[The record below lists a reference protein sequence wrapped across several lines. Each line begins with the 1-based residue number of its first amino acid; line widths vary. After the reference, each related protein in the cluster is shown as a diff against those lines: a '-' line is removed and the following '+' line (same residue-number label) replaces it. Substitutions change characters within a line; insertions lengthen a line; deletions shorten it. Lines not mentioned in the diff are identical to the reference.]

1 MTHLRIE
8 QSQSSVE
15 NVNID
20 TIEKLYQFAKISNVE
35 DQNNNF
41 SMYLSGNISSSRAYE
56 DSVLYLRQKFPNLI
70 ISVQDNNYY
79 IRFADSEVERILV
92 ESSLCSDGIGFS
104 IADATSVIQIP
115 QNLFTNNS
123 TIETFNELNKF
134 GSIIIGSSAFYN
146 CSGLKKINLSTV
158 TQIQNDGFRECGAL
172 QQEISIPNLTSIGSR
187 AFRYCTSIE
196 RVINLGDTITQ
207 LPDSCFEHCTSLTEI
222 NIPNSITSLG
232 RGCFKQCTS
241 LIEINSPND
250 ITNIPASCFE
260 GCTSLTYF
268 DLSNKNSIGDSAFNT
283 TNFIGNSVNDPVLR
297 IPNLSVNL
305 GQSVFKGTKITQIA
319 DLGNI
324 TSIGDINAD
333 NGGIGTFR
341 SCTNLITATIPPTVT
356 SIGTGVF
363 SDCRNLTNINIVWEN
378 LTKISSAAFEDHPD
392 WNFIINL
399 ANCTNLGFNSLGN
412 GSSGTTFI
420 KQLYIPKLQYG
431 DKHSAFKN
439 YISSKG
445 QFKGIRTDLL
455 YLRDIET
462 FYPGQFANANITCLV
477 INNTIPPEWRN
488 FLDRQDSEVTSD
500 EQKKD
505 RVLSNSTITNI
516 YVPDT
521 AVSTYQNDINW
532 STVQDK
538 IKPLSQLTKV
548 ATELDLQSGQIAL
561 IEAYM

>member
-115 QNLFTNNS
+115 QNLFTGNT
-123 TIETFNELNKF
+123 TIETFNELNRF

-146 CSGLKKINLSTV
+146 CSGLKEINLSTV
-158 TQIQNDGFRECGAL
+158 TQIQNNGFRGCGAL
-172 QQEISIPNLTSIGSR
+172 QQEISIPNLTSIGSE
-187 AFRYCTSIE
+187 AFKCCTSIE

-207 LPDSCFEHCTSLTEI
+207 LPNSCFEGCTSLTEI
-222 NIPNSITSLG
+222 NIPNNIT
-232 RGCFKQCTS
+232 T
-241 LIEINSPND
+241 
-250 ITNIPASCFE
+250 IPASCFKT
-260 GCTSLTYF
+260 CTSLTYF
-268 DLSNKNSIGDSAFNT
+268 DLSNKISIGDSAFDT

-297 IPNLSVNL
+297 IPNLSENL
-305 GQSVFKGTKITQIA
+305 GQSTFKGTKITQIA

-324 TSIGDINAD
+324 TSIGNINA
-333 NGGIGTFR
+333 NIPGVGTFQN
-341 SCTNLITATIPPTVT
+341 CTNLTTATIPSTVT
-356 SIGTGVF
+356 SIGTGAF
-363 SDCRNLTNINIVWEN
+363 SNCRNLTNINIVWEN
-378 LTKISSAAFEDHPD
+378 LTKILSGAFEAHPD

-399 ANCTNLGFNSLGN
+399 ANCTNLSYNSFSN

-431 DKHSAFKN
+431 FNGSTFRN
-439 YISSKG
+439 YISSNG

-488 FLDRQDSEVTSD
+488 SFDKQDSEVTSD
-500 EQKKD
+500 DGKKD

-548 ATELDLQSGQIAL
+548 ATESDLQSGQIAL
-561 IEAYM
+561 IEAYI

>member
-104 IADATSVIQIP
+104 IADAISVIQIP

-123 TIETFNELNKF
+123 TIETFNELNRF

-158 TQIQNDGFRECGAL
+158 TQIQNNGFSGCEAL
-172 QQEISIPNLTSIGSR
+172 QQEISIPNLTSIGSE
-187 AFRYCTSIE
+187 AFKCCTSIE

-207 LPDSCFEHCTSLTEI
+207 LPNSCFEGCTSLTEI
-222 NIPNSITSLG
+222 NIPNNIT
-232 RGCFKQCTS
+232 T
-241 LIEINSPND
+241 
-250 ITNIPASCFE
+250 IPASCFKT
-260 GCTSLTYF
+260 CTSLTYF
-268 DLSNKNSIGDSAFNT
+268 DLSNKISIGDSAFDT

-297 IPNLSVNL
+297 IPNLSENL
-305 GQSVFKGTKITQIA
+305 GQSTFKGTKITQIA

-324 TSIGDINAD
+324 TSIGNINA
-333 NGGIGTFR
+333 NIPGIGTFQN
-341 SCTNLITATIPPTVT
+341 CTNLTTATIPSTVT
-356 SIGTGVF
+356 SIGTGAF
-363 SDCRNLTNINIVWEN
+363 SNCRNLTNINIVWEN
-378 LTKISSAAFEDHPD
+378 LTKILSAAFEAHPD

-399 ANCTNLGFNSLGN
+399 ANCTDLSYNSFGN
-412 GSSGTTFI
+412 GTSGTTFI

-431 DKHSAFKN
+431 YKKSTFRN
-439 YISSKG
+439 YISSIG

-488 FLDRQDSEVTSD
+488 FSDRQDSEVTSD
-500 EQKKD
+500 DQKKD

-548 ATELDLQSGQIAL
+548 ATESDLQSGQIAL

>member
-41 SMYLSGNISSSRAYE
+41 SMYLSGNILSSRAYE

-158 TQIQNDGFRECGAL
+158 TQIQNDGFRGCGAL

-187 AFRYCTSIE
+187 AFKYCTSIQ
-196 RVINLGDTITQ
+196 RVTNLGDTITS
-207 LPDSCFEHCTSLTEI
+207 LPEACFEHCTSLTEI

-232 RGCFKQCTS
+232 GGCFKQCTS

-250 ITNIPASCFE
+250 ITNIPAACFE

-268 DLSNKNSIGDSAFNT
+268 DLSNKILIGDSAFNGCS
-283 TNFIGNSVNDPVLR
+283 NFIGNSIEDPTLR
-297 IPNLSVNL
+297 IPNISGDL
-305 GQSVFKGTKITQIA
+305 GQGVFSYTNIVTIS

-324 TSIGDINAD
+324 TSMN
-333 NGGIGTFR
+333 NGNFDKGPFFN
-341 SCTNLITATIPPTVT
+341 CQ
-356 SIGTGVF
+356 
-363 SDCRNLTNINIVWEN
+363 NLTTVNIPSSVTVLGRSSFNNCTSLSNINMVWEN
-378 LTKISSAAFEDHPD
+378 IITLGMEAFNNHPN

-399 ANCTNLGFNSLGN
+399 ANCTTFKINALGRSTSEN
-412 GSSGTTFI
+412 TFI

-431 DKHSAFKN
+431 DNQGTYRN
-439 YISSKG
+439 YISSRG
-445 QFKGIRTDLL
+445 MFKGIKTDLL

-462 FYPGQFANANITCLV
+462 FHPGDFCNTDITCLV
-477 INNTIPPEWRN
+477 INNITPPEWRN
-488 FLDRQDSEVTSD
+488 SFDRQDSEVTSD

-505 RVLSNSTITNI
+505 RVLSRSTITNI

-532 STVQDK
+532 SIVQDK

-548 ATELDLQSGQIAL
+548 ATESDLQSGQIAL

>member
-158 TQIQNDGFRECGAL
+158 TQIQNDGFRGCGAL
-172 QQEISIPNLTSIGSR
+172 QQEISIPNLTSIGSE
-187 AFRYCTSIE
+187 AFKCCTSIE

-207 LPDSCFEHCTSLTEI
+207 LPNSCFEGCTSLTEI
-222 NIPNSITSLG
+222 NIPNNIT
-232 RGCFKQCTS
+232 T
-241 LIEINSPND
+241 
-250 ITNIPASCFE
+250 IPASCFKT
-260 GCTSLTYF
+260 CTSLTYF
-268 DLSNKNSIGDSAFNT
+268 DLSNKISIGDSAFDT

-297 IPNLSVNL
+297 IPNLSENL
-305 GQSVFKGTKITQIA
+305 GQSTFKGTKITQIA

-324 TSIGDINAD
+324 TSIGNINA
-333 NGGIGTFR
+333 NIPGIGTFQN
-341 SCTNLITATIPPTVT
+341 CTNLTTATIPSTVT
-356 SIGTGVF
+356 SIGTGAF
-363 SDCRNLTNINIVWEN
+363 SNCRNLTNINIVWEN
-378 LTKISSAAFEDHPD
+378 LTKILSAAFEAHPD

-399 ANCTNLGFNSLGN
+399 ANCTDLSYNSFGN
-412 GSSGTTFI
+412 GTSGTTFI

-431 DKHSAFKN
+431 YKKSTFRN
-439 YISSKG
+439 YISSIG

-488 FLDRQDSEVTSD
+488 FSDRQDSEVTSD
-500 EQKKD
+500 DQKKD

-548 ATELDLQSGQIAL
+548 ATESDLQSGQIAL